1 MSILIRD
8 SWIRFSISL
17 LAVDI
22 WFSSQSLKALRIDN
36 EFPKS
41 LKKFFIVDIFE
52 KLVDTILSN
61 AHSS

>member
-8 SWIRFSISL
+8 SWIRFSIL
-17 LAVDI
+17 LLVVDI
-22 WFSSQSLKALRIDN
+22 WFNSQSLKALRIDN
-36 EFPKS
+36 EFPKP